1 MVQLLQ
7 ICLILL
13 TAALTVADTRF
24 QIIQLFLKLCFCA
37 LDSLTVQT
45 DLLQFILVL
54 QEISSGSV
62 VVDLGCILLQDQL
75 LTDAAVLFDGLL
87 LLLCLFPALLLLP
100 QNPAHSLSLR
110 LHFLFEIFHLTVASQ
125 KVIVV
130 FISSTGHRTARI

>member
-13 TAALTVADTRF
+13 AAALTVADARF
-24 QIIQLFLKLCFCA
+24 QIIQLLLKLCFRT
-37 LDSLTVQT
+37 LDSLAVQT
-45 DLLQFILVL
+45 DLLQFILIL

-62 VVDLGCILLQDQL
+62 VIDLSRILLQDQL
-75 LTDAAVLFDGLL
+75 LTDAAVLFNGFLL
-87 LLLCLFPALLLLP
+87 FLCLFPAFLLLP

-125 KVIVV
+125 KVIIV